1 MLATAAS
8 AFRFARLRNPQ
19 KALTPLLHRQLT
31 DGATAIQP
39 PDAIKQNRQLVGRLL
54 GNVVRDSRGK
64 AVYEKVE
71 SIRKLCVAFRKT
83 KPGSPEAL
91 ALKLQL
97 DVLFAG
103 SIEERIDIIR
113 AFSEAGQDT
122 MPFLGHP

>member
-19 KALTPLLHRQLT
+19 KALTPLLYRQLN
-31 DGATAIQP
+31 DAATEP
-39 PDAIKQNRQLVGRLL
+39 TDAIKQNRQLVGRLL

-97 DVLFAG
+97 EVLFAG

-113 AFSEAGQDT
+113 AFSEAGRDT
-122 MPFLGHP
+122 MPFWGHP